1 MRLSG
6 TKTGSANQYNGLGDQ
21 LYDLGGARPT
31 LDLNFASNGSLV
43 DSVTGK
49 TLVTHTRASNATY
62 VDGDGIIKD
71 AVTNLVPYSQDAT
84 QWLTTDSTVTNTT
97 VEAPDNSLTAISFEE
112 DLVTSPHQVK
122 TDITNAPAILANTQ
136 YTMSVYAKAGV
147 RDYVTLLARSTNYGG
162 NTKQTFNITNGTL
175 GDGLNIIDNPVI
187 TAVGNGWYRCSMTFT
202 SGSSVSGN
210 VRIEIFT
217 NDSTD
222 TSNNKAGISGVA
234 CYLWGAQ
241 LEQSSTAGEYVKTT
255 STINSAPRFDHNPT
269 TGESLGLLVEES
281 RTNLLTYSEDFTNAI
296 WPTSSRATLLTATGV
311 DNPSGGTNAST
322 WKNGGNS
329 SLELIHRVITVTAG
343 IPYTYSVWLR
353 RRSGT
358 GTIQMF
364 VGDNIA
370 IDVTSQVTTE
380 WKRISVTATP
390 STTTGRAYIAILG
403 SGDEVDVWGAQ
414 VEAGSFPTSYIRTSG
429 STVTRS
435 ADVASITG
443 TNFSSWYNQTE
454 GTVFSD
460 TFTPVDSISGLFNHD
475 YTFHD
480 GTGNEAIRLVSSAS
494 YGSTGHQISISDGGV
509 AQFSDTDGTKAI
521 FNKFAIGYKLNDTA
535 ASANSSTPSTD
546 TSCTTPLITNLSLGG
561 SHASSNTR
569 LTQLKRLTVWPTRLS
584 NDTLK
589 RITT

>member
-1 MRLSG
+1 
-6 TKTGSANQYNGLGDQ
+6 
-21 LYDLGGARPT
+21 
-31 LDLNFASNGSLV
+31 
-43 DSVTGK
+43 
-49 TLVTHTRASNATY
+49 
-62 VDGDGIIKD
+62 
-71 AVTNLVPYSQDAT
+71 
-84 QWLTTDSTVTNTT
+84 
-97 VEAPDNSLTAISFEE
+97 
-112 DLVTSPHQVK
+112 
-122 TDITNAPAILANTQ
+122 
-136 YTMSVYAKAGV
+136 
-147 RDYVTLLARSTNYGG
+147 
-162 NTKQTFNITNGTL
+162 
-175 GDGLNIIDNPVI
+175 
-187 TAVGNGWYRCSMTFT
+187 
-202 SGSSVSGN
+202 
-210 VRIEIFT
+210 
-217 NDSTD
+217 
-222 TSNNKAGISGVA
+222 
-234 CYLWGAQ
+234 
-241 LEQSSTAGEYVKTT
+241 
-255 STINSAPRFDHNPT
+255 
-269 TGESLGLLVEES
+269 
-281 RTNLLTYSEDFTNAI
+281 
-296 WPTSSRATLLTATGV
+296 
-311 DNPSGGTNAST
+311 
-322 WKNGGNS
+322 
-329 SLELIHRVITVTAG
+329 
-343 IPYTYSVWLR
+343 
-353 RRSGT
+353 
-358 GTIQMF
+358 MF

-546 TSCTTPLITNLSLGG
+546 TSCTTPLITKLSLGG
-561 SHASSNTR
+561 SHASGNTR